1 MSEFINW
8 INDELA
14 KRGWGYNELGR
25 RAGLSSGGVS
35 VVMTGRQNPG
45 FEFCVKIA
53 EALGEPPET
62 VLRLA
67 GLLPPLP
74 AAEGEGIS
82 KEELWE
88 IVKNMSVEERRNVF
102 EYARWRLQ
110 REREEKRREG
120 DVGEHGTAEGEA

>member
-1 MSEFINW
+1 MTDFVSW

-35 VVMTGRQNPG
+35 VVMSGRQNPG
-45 FEFCVKIA
+45 FEFCVKVA
-53 EALGEPPET
+53 EAFGEPPET
-62 VLRLA
+62 ILRLA

-110 REREEKRREG
+110 REQEEKRQS
-120 DVGEHGTAEGEA
+120 DAAEPGRSESQA